1 MTLLLW
7 AALASF
13 LQASPSTAAASGVQ
27 VVPQDKPADETRVE
41 LTIRPSLT
49 TARGA
54 IRATAMVEPHAG
66 NKSLTLAAECP
77 DYLRRSTI
85 PLEGTASARKH
96 TMLFE
101 SLPACVY
108 DITATLHRED
118 GKDIVVVQVATV
130 KR

>member
-1 MTLLLW
+1 MSLLLW
-7 AALASF
+7 AFLASF
-13 LQASPSTAAASGVQ
+13 LQASAPKEAVEGRP
-27 VVPQDKPADETRVE
+27 VPVEGRVE
-41 LTIRPSLT
+41 LTIRPNLT

-54 IRATAMVEPHAG
+54 IRATAMVEHHPA
-66 NKSLTLAAECP
+66 NRSLTIAAECP

-85 PLEGTASARKH
+85 PLDGTASPRKH
-96 TMLFE
+96 TILFE

-118 GKDIVVVQVATV
+118 GEDIVVVQVATV